1 MKKKLAI
8 IGASYLQRPLVVKA
22 KEMGI
27 ETHIFAWEEG
37 NVVKDV
43 ADYFYPVS
51 ILEKEEIL
59 SICANIKID
68 GITSIASDLAM
79 HAVNYVAHTLG
90 LVGNSLECTFLTT
103 DKFAMREALSRG
115 GVKCPKFRLYSESSK
130 MEEGEFVFPVIV
142 KPTDRSG
149 SRGITKVCHQRD
161 LEAAVYFALNNSISK
176 RVIVEEFVLGSEYSI
191 ESVSKDGVHKILA
204 ITEKQTTGAP
214 HFVELEHHQPAP
226 LSSSNKDKIKKLVV
240 KALSALKVAH
250 GASHTEVLLTG
261 EDEVFCVEVGARM
274 GGDFIGSHLVE
285 LSTGID
291 FVKLII
297 KISLNEKV
305 DFDFEE
311 GNYTRHA
318 GIHFLTA
325 DRLWVKA
332 VIDENPEYV
341 IQSELEDRVGAQLHN
356 SSDRSGYFIYANSS
370 KKIENLAS

>member
-1 MKKKLAI
+1 MKLAI
-8 IGASYLQRPLVVKA
+8 VGASYLQRPLVKKA

-27 ETHIFAWEEG
+27 ETHVFAWEEG
-37 NVVKDV
+37 NVVKDI

-51 ILEKEEIL
+51 ILDKEEIL
-59 SICANIKID
+59 AICTNLKVD
-68 GITSIASDLAM
+68 GIISIASDLAM
-79 HAVNYVAHTLG
+79 HAVNYVADALG
-90 LVGNSLECTFLTT
+90 LIGNSLECTFLTT
-103 DKFAMREALSRG
+103 DKFAMREALSAG
-115 GVKCPKFRLYSESSK
+115 GVKCPKFRLFSESSK

-149 SRGITKVCHQRD
+149 SRGITKVGHQGD
-161 LEAAVYFALNNSISK
+161 LEAAVSFALNDSISK

-240 KALSALKVAH
+240 KALSALKVEH
-250 GASHTEVLLTG
+250 GASHTEVLLTE

-291 FVKLII
+291 FVKLVIE
-297 KISLNEKV
+297 ISLNDKV
-305 DFDFEE
+305 DFDYEE

-332 VIDENPEYV
+332 VIDDNPEYV
-341 IQSELEDRVGAQLHN
+341 VQSELEDRVGTQLHN